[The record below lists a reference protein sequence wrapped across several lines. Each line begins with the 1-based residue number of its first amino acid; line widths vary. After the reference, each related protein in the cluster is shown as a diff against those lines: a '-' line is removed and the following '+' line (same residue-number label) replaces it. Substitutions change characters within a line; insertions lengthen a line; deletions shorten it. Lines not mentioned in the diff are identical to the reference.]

1 MKKAKRL
8 FAVATVF
15 MIALAAAI
23 YYVYRRDI
31 SSTKMQLLFA
41 AVISLLA
48 VITYLSFYFSSAAA
62 KESRLPG
69 RPQTLDEFIIRTLF
83 KLFAVALILLL
94 VYIVLFVLNLIFPWL
109 VPDFLNANLSLER
122 IPQFVKLFIVIF
134 GAVGALQVLATLYL
148 LFTSFSGTPK
158 KKTETKEA

>member
-1 MKKAKRL
+1 
-8 FAVATVF
+8 

-62 KESRLPG
+62 K
-69 RPQTLDEFIIRTLF
+69 
-83 KLFAVALILLL
+83 
-94 VYIVLFVLNLIFPWL
+94 
-109 VPDFLNANLSLER
+109 
-122 IPQFVKLFIVIF
+122 
-134 GAVGALQVLATLYL
+134 
-148 LFTSFSGTPK
+148 
-158 KKTETKEA
+158 